1 MKINYL
7 SLYLK
12 KIEKEELI
20 KTKNMEKILRTQIK
34 DIKKQINNSK
44 DQ

>member
-12 KIEKEELI
+12 KTEKEELI